1 MTNVKGTK
9 STTMKKLFIVIIS
22 GMMLL
27 FFLSGYGSNV
37 SGQDKPVQKSALPE
51 AVKKITDRSCID
63 CHSDA
68 SRNMM
73 AKTALNFDGW
83 GDLNN
88 QKKLSKMKKIGDMVA
103 KGKMPPANYLSRV
116 PDKKL
121 SQEEIEVIQKWSKED
136 KAE

>member
-1 MTNVKGTK
+1 
-9 STTMKKLFIVIIS
+9 
-22 GMMLL
+22 
-27 FFLSGYGSNV
+27 LSGYGSNV